1 MIHVNW
7 PSDDSIIF
15 DVIGLL
21 IAALMVTAA
30 GVAFWFVFCHP
41 ASHREALVPILRP
54 LRITVT
60 CGLALACYQFLA
72 RSQPATT
79 ASTRRAEF
87 ITLISITIILSTVRY
102 FYGAPDASTVVGTQ
116 LDQAVQWSQALGL
129 ALPLTVFAIL
139 GYLRG
144 SRRNHRPAGDE
155 GRASQTNNS
164 NRTPSVHRREIS
176 FSRWLRAL
184 AGHS

>member
-1 MIHVNW
+1 MIQVNW

-21 IAALMVTAA
+21 IAALMATAA
-30 GVAFWFVFCHP
+30 GVAFWFLFCHP
-41 ASHREALVPILRP
+41 SSHKEALVPILRP

-60 CGLALACYQFLA
+60 CGLALACYQLLA
-72 RSQPATT
+72 RSQPA
-79 ASTRRAEF
+79 SSPSSRRAEF
-87 ITLISITIILSTVRY
+87 ITVISITAMLSAVRY

-129 ALPLTVFAIL
+129 GLPLTVFAIL

-144 SRRNHRPAGDE
+144 NRRNNRPAE
-155 GRASQTNNS
+155 LENLTSSTS
-164 NRTPSVHRREIS
+164 SSVQKTTAQRRDLGVT
-176 FSRWLRAL
+176 RWLRAR
-184 AGHS
+184 AGY